1 MNPLIELGD
10 LGQSIWLDFIRRNFV
25 TAGDLRKLVDND
37 GLKGV
42 TSNPTIFQKAISG
55 GTDYDSD
62 IAASVREGLD
72 TRGIYESLAV
82 EDIRLATDVM
92 WPVYEAT
99 DGRDGFVSLEVSPEL
114 AHDTDKT
121 VEEARRLWGRVDKS
135 NLMIKVPATAE
146 GLPAIAQLLGEGINV
161 NVTLLF
167 AVDVYEKV
175 VDAFFRGMEA
185 AAAAGRDLGRIN
197 SVASFFVSRIDTQV
211 DDAVDSRLAAGPSD
225 DERRLLEGVKGR
237 VAIANATM
245 AYQLYERLFASDRWQ
260 SLAAAGGKTQRL
272 LWASTSTKNPDYR
285 DVLYV
290 EELAGPDTVNT
301 MPPETIDAFRD
312 HGRVRRAIDED
323 VDGARKVLSDLDAL
337 GISLDQIT
345 DFLTEQG
352 VKKFADSFHEL
363 LDAIEKE
370 KEKV

>member
-1 MNPLIELGD
+1 MNPLIQLGE
-10 LGQSIWLDFIRRNFV
+10 LGQSVWLDFIRRNFV
-25 TAGDLRKLVDND
+25 TAGDLRRLIDGD

-55 GTDYDSD
+55 GTDYDDD

-72 TRGIYESLAV
+72 TPAIYESLVV
-82 EDIRLATDVM
+82 EDIRLAADVL

-99 DGRDGFVSLEVSPEL
+99 GGRDGFVSLEVSPDL
-114 AHDTDKT
+114 AHDAART

-146 GLPAIAQLLGEGINV
+146 GLPAVTQLLGEGINV

-167 AVDVYEKV
+167 AVEVYENV
-175 VDAFFRGMEA
+175 VEAFFRGMEA
-185 AAAAGRDLGRIN
+185 AAEAGRDLGRIN
-197 SVASFFVSRIDTQV
+197 SVASFFVSRIDTRV
-211 DDAVDSRLAAGPSD
+211 DAEVRQRLAAQPAAE
-225 DERRLLEGVKGR
+225 ERRKLDNVKGR
-237 VAIANATM
+237 VAIANAKM
-245 AYQLYERLFASDRWQ
+245 ANESCRRLFSSDRWRA
-260 SLAAAGGKTQRL
+260 LAARGATTQRL
-272 LWASTSTKNPDYR
+272 LWASTSTKDPDYR

-301 MPPETIDAFRD
+301 LPPETIDAFRD

-323 VDGARKVLSDLDAL
+323 LDGARRVLADLADL
-337 GISLDQIT
+337 GISLGEVT
-345 DFLTEQG
+345 DALTKEG
-352 VKKFADSFHEL
+352 VAKFADSFHEL

>member
-1 MNPLIELGD
+1 MNPLIQLGE
-10 LGQSIWLDFIRRNFV
+10 LGQSVWLDFIRRNFV

-55 GTDYDSD
+55 GTDYDDD

-99 DGRDGFVSLEVSPEL
+99 GGRDGFVSLEVSPDL
-114 AHDTDKT
+114 AHDTDRT
-121 VEEARRLWGRVDKS
+121 IEEARRLWERVDKS
-135 NLMIKVPATAE
+135 NLMIKVPATTE
-146 GLPAIAQLLGEGINV
+146 GLPAIARLLGEGINV

-167 AVDVYEKV
+167 AVDMYEQV

-185 AAAAGRDLGRIN
+185 AAEAGRDLGRIN
-197 SVASFFVSRIDTQV
+197 SVASFFVSRIDT
-211 DDAVDSRLAAGPSD
+211 AVDEKVDERLAAGPSA
-225 DERRLLEGVKGR
+225 DERRKLENVKGS
-237 VAIANATM
+237 VAIANAKM
-245 AYQLYERLFASDRWQ
+245 ASERYGKLFASERWQ
-260 SLAAAGGKTQRL
+260 ALAARGATTQRL
-272 LWASTSTKNPDYR
+272 LWASTSTKNPEYR

-301 MPPETIDAFRD
+301 LPPETIDAFRD

-323 VDGARKVLSDLDAL
+323 LDGARQVLSDLADLGIGLDDITDAL
-337 GISLDQIT
+337 T
-345 DFLTEQG
+345 TQG
-352 VKKFADSFHEL
+352 VRKFADSFHEL